1 MPVTAEQ
8 AQAATRRDP
17 VLSQVFRY
25 VQDGCPATGNDKYK
39 PFHKHIKMND
49 LLKLVAYCGVTM

>member
-8 AQAATRRDP
+8 VQVATRRDP
-17 VLSQVFRY
+17 VLSQVFRC
-25 VQDGCPATGNDKYK
+25 VQDGWPATVNDKYK
-39 PFHKHIKMND
+39 PFHKHLKMNG